1 MSYAQMTPEVKS
13 MFQSLANKGDWTA
26 QEAFDHL
33 VPESLQGD
41 PQHVTVWMNG
51 GEITTTEWVP
61 ARGRAGGSYEEV
73 TRELPDRDC
82 SRIEAGGEY
91 SVENTIM
98 EDMSDNRA
106 RQAADITPDELE
118 EIKQTNAIEAEWIEE
133 MLDIQDS
140 QTVLEDLQDVADVT
154 ILGEAA
160 EIAAGFLEV
169 ACDVVAPVAGGVWAG
184 KTVADR
190 CETTADKVGWGSMAT
205 GGTIAVLCTPPGQL
219 AIGGYLL
226 YRVGQR
232 GHAFWKKRQ
241 ARKAD

>member
-1 MSYAQMTPEVKS
+1 

-118 EIKQTNAIEAEWIEE
+118 EIKQTNAMQAEWIEE
-133 MLDIQDS
+133 MLDIEDPH
-140 QTVLEDLQDVADVT
+140 TVLEDLEEVADVAL
-154 ILGEAA
+154 LGEAA
-160 EIAAGFLEV
+160 EIASGFLEV
-169 ACDVVAPVAGGVWAG
+169 ACDFLAPVAGGVWAG

-190 CETTADKVGWGSMAT
+190 CKTTADKVGYGSMAT
-205 GGTIAVLCTPPGQL
+205 GGTIAVLMTPPGQL

-226 YRVGQR
+226 YRVGKR

-241 ARKAD
+241 ARMSK